1 MIKLYYHPLS
11 SFCWKALIGLYEKGT
26 PFEPVLV
33 NLGDAADREAFVR
46 IWSIGKFPVI
56 RDEARRQTVP
66 ESTILLDY
74 LDQHYPDAVRLI
86 PSDADGAL
94 QTRLADRVFD
104 LHLHEH
110 MQRIVGDRLR
120 PAEAKDPFGVAQS
133 KAKLAQGYAE
143 VERMLDGKQWLSG
156 GGFGLAECA
165 AFPALYYGDKAV
177 PIEKTAHPRLKGY
190 FERLLERPSV
200 QRVLKEAEPYFHMF
214 PTE

>member
-11 SFCWKALIGLYEKGT
+11 SFCWKALIGLYENGT
-26 PFEPVLV
+26 AFEPVMV
-33 NLGDAADREAFVR
+33 NLGDAADREAFYK

-56 RDEARRQTVP
+56 RDEARGATVP

-74 LDQHYPDAVRLI
+74 MDQHYPGPARLI
-86 PSDADGAL
+86 PADPDAAL

-110 MQRIVGDRLR
+110 MQGIVGDRLR
-120 PAEAKDPFGVAQS
+120 PADAKDPFGVAQS

-143 VERMLDGKQWLSG
+143 VEHMLDGKDWLSG

-165 AFPALYYGDKAV
+165 ALPALYYGDKAV
-177 PIEKTAHPRLKGY
+177 PIEKATHPRLRAY
-190 FERLLERPSV
+190 FERLLARPSV

-214 PTE
+214 PSE